1 MMLVG
6 AQAVKAG
13 FRGEQEL
20 IERRVVVLADLVGIG
35 DVEPQRIDVSRFVA
49 LVEIR
54 RQAPIG
60 HQMEHADFHGGAS
73 PAKYISYWGMLR
85 GGRS

>member
-13 FRGEQEL
+13 FGGEQEL
-20 IERRVVVLADLVGIG
+20 IERRVVILADLVGIG
-35 DVEPQRIDVSRFVA
+35 DVEPQRIDVSRFVT

-60 HQMEHADFHGGAS
+60 HQMEHADFHGDAS
-73 PAKYISYWGMLR
+73 PAKYISYRGMLR